1 MSEPSQLTRWRGWAQ
16 EEAAPG
22 IPENVFAD
30 AISMWTGDPS
40 EGGVERCPAPGGEGS
55 DGGH

>member
-1 MSEPSQLTRWRGWAQ
+1 MAGTQ

-22 IPENVFAD
+22 IPEEVFAD
-30 AISMWTGDPS
+30 AISMWTADPS
-40 EGGVERCPAPGGEGS
+40 EGGVERCPASDGEGS